1 MHTFRPCYNLVNQ
14 SRMIFLSS
22 LREGLVW
29 GGGWGTPSD
38 SVGFPYVS
46 IVYFPYTRYFGKEIA
61 GEDKV
66 EGIGKSEAGV
76 CQQKYLPFPVLSNFC
91 KRPS

>member
-1 MHTFRPCYNLVNQ
+1 
-14 SRMIFLSS
+14 MIFLSS

-29 GGGWGTPSD
+29 GGGWGTLSD
-38 SVGFPYVS
+38 SVGFQYVS
-46 IVYFPYTRYFGKEIA
+46 IVYFPYTKYFVKEIA
-61 GEDKV
+61 GEDEV

-76 CQQKYLPFPVLSNFC
+76 CQQKYLPFPVFSNFC